1 VARRDAPVC
10 ALTERLG
17 DVRERVHAAGW
28 ETVVVVN
35 EDRVVLGLLRAPELA
50 KDGDLSIEDAMRPGP
65 STYRSYVPIKE
76 VADRMSQRN
85 QESSPI
91 TTSDGKLVGVLFK
104 ADALREAASS

>member
-1 VARRDAPVC
+1 MARRDAPVC

-17 DVRERVHAAGW
+17 DVRDRVHAAGW
-28 ETVVVVN
+28 DTVVVVN

-91 TTSDGKLVGVLFK
+91 TTSDGKLVGLLFK
-104 ADALREAASS
+104 ADVLREAASP